1 LREQRRRRQD
11 PPPASA
17 NLGVEVELDD
27 IKSSADL
34 ARHEKDIGI
43 VLKASEI
50 KIIATDGEAGASSR
64 QNDDIEE
71 QETGVE
77 SVSKLPR
84 IVPIVNYAGGGRRVY
99 STALNRPRGTT
110 FGSLRYRRGSIS
122 MGRSD
127 ISLQIQATPPR

>member
-1 LREQRRRRQD
+1 MSNIG
-11 PPPASA
+11 AVGTSA

-27 IKSSADL
+27 IKSRADIE
-34 ARHEKDIGI
+34 RHEKDIDI

-50 KIIATDGEAGASSR
+50 KIIATDDEAGASSR
-64 QNDDIEE
+64 QNDNIEE

-77 SVSKLPR
+77 LVSKLPR
-84 IVPIVNYAGGGRRVY
+84 IVPIVNYARGGRQGVY
-99 STALNRPRGTT
+99 SMALNRPRGTT

-122 MGRSD
+122 MGRD